1 MPSNSGKERPKFEVI
16 APMIQSEPPRNK
28 KADWLDWEN
37 SSDDS
42 YYGERYVK
50 RREKMTI
57 KGLSGEGL
65 YFG

>member
-1 MPSNSGKERPKFEVI
+1 VSVDI
-16 APMIQSEPPRNK
+16 AQMMQSLPLRNE